1 MNIFTKLAIK
11 LHVLHWRMTWK
22 KHDSHYPSPV
32 KDNPKFMT
40 AWQAVDLIK
49 DGAVMGTSG
58 LAGNQRCALM
68 YWTMQEKFKAE
79 KHPAN
84 ITVICVGG
92 QGGRGKIP
100 GSLEEIA
107 LEGLNT
113 RLFTGHAETFKAQL
127 KLADAGKLEIQIIPQ
142 GTLTLL
148 LRAQA
153 EGRDHVI
160 NSTGTGTLIDPR
172 TGRGTPLTAGGPQYV
187 EVLEDGRFKYSIPKI
202 DTAVFSAPAA
212 DRKGNIYMKHCSVL
226 AESREIAQAARRNG
240 GKVIVNVGRIVEE
253 GYDEVF
259 LRAEEVDAVVY
270 WPGTEQTATVK
281 HRKHWE
287 LFTTGSRM
295 PIDEGIARVSI
306 VNDML
311 GVTPR
316 RKPIDN
322 VLARLATKIFVDHA
336 HDGDHVDIGV
346 GLPEEVSRILY
357 ESGAIKH
364 ITMINESGVFGGM
377 AAPGIFFGAAINP
390 TEIVPSATAFER
402 VYKRLDWAI
411 LGALE
416 TDSAGN
422 INVSKRGEGARNY
435 VGPGGFIDLVTNAKA
450 LIFCSAWGE
459 RANIEVRDGKVCV
472 NERGVSKYIEQV
484 SEITFNGEEA
494 LRLGK
499 KVFYVTHVGAFQ
511 LTARGMEVIY
521 VMPGIDVQKDIIE
534 ACSMRI
540 VLPES
545 GAPAVAGPEIVTG
558 KGFRCEIKA

>member
-1 MNIFTKLAIK
+1 MVYPRTEQSCYIPYHSHFEYLAPTST
-11 LHVLHWRMTWK
+11 LPK
-22 KHDSHYPSPV
+22 KEGLARSRFV
-32 KDNPKFMT
+32 N
-40 AWQAVDLIK
+40 Q
-49 DGAVMGTSG
+49 VMG
-58 LAGNQRCALM
+58 L
-68 YWTMQEKFKAE
+68 
-79 KHPAN
+79 
-84 ITVICVGG
+84 
-92 QGGRGKIP
+92 
-100 GSLEEIA
+100 
-107 LEGLNT
+107 
-113 RLFTGHAETFKAQL
+113 
-127 KLADAGKLEIQIIPQ
+127 
-142 GTLTLL
+142 
-148 LRAQA
+148 
-153 EGRDHVI
+153 
-160 NSTGTGTLIDPR
+160 
-172 TGRGTPLTAGGPQYV
+172 
-187 EVLEDGRFKYSIPKI
+187 
-202 DTAVFSAPAA
+202 
-212 DRKGNIYMKHCSVL
+212 
-226 AESREIAQAARRNG
+226 
-240 GKVIVNVGRIVEE
+240 
-253 GYDEVF
+253 
-259 LRAEEVDAVVY
+259 
-270 WPGTEQTATVK
+270 
-281 HRKHWE
+281 
-287 LFTTGSRM
+287 
-295 PIDEGIARVSI
+295 
-306 VNDML
+306 
-311 GVTPR
+311 TPR
-316 RKPIDN
+316 RSAMDG
-322 VLARLATKIFVDHA
+322 VLARTAAEVFARNVPRGALVN
-336 HDGDHVDIGV
+336 IGV
-346 GLPEEVSRILY
+346 GLPEEVCRVLHETRIL
-357 ESGAIKH
+357 EE
-364 ITMINESGVFGGM
+364 ITLFTESGVIGGVPT
-377 AAPGIFFGAAINP
+377 PGIFFGAAINP